1 MGAINGKHVV
11 LQCQGNFASEYFN
24 YKNAFSI
31 VLFALVDANYNFMF
45 VDAGCQGR
53 ISDSVFLRTLS
64 CIKKLEAKTL
74 CLPHPVTLNGREKSV
89 PYFFIG
95 DEAFPLGENLMKVYP
110 GHHPKNES
118 SITGSA
124 EPAKL

>member
-1 MGAINGKHVV
+1 V
-11 LQCQGNFASEYFN
+11 N

-31 VLFALVDANYNFMF
+31 VLFTLVDANYNLMF

-53 ISDSVFLRTLS
+53 ISDSGVFTNTELYKTL
-64 CIKKLEAKTL
+64 ETKTL
-74 CLPHPVTLNGREKSV
+74 CLPQPVPLNRREKSV

-95 DEAFPLGENLMKVYP
+95 HEAFPLSENLMKVYP
-110 GHHPKNES
+110 GQHPKGSKNEF

-124 EPAKL
+124 EPKEL